1 MTRIVVVSIGPGN
14 VNYITEAAKK
24 RLQESDLIVG
34 SLRQIEDMA
43 TCYSNETEIFVYKKL
58 QEMLEKI
65 KKTEKKAISIL
76 VSGDSG
82 YYSLVPYLKKNLQER
97 FTVIPG
103 ISSFQYLFSKLGE
116 NWQEY
121 HLGSVHGRKLDYL
134 QVLSAENKGLILL
147 TDDEENPK
155 KIAKEL
161 YEKGF
166 RGIELIIGENLSY
179 EGEKISFYLIE
190 DWKQMPEH
198 FEMNVCVCKKGEN
211 YAYL

>member
-1 MTRIVVVSIGPGN
+1 MTRIVIFSIGPGN
-14 VNYITEAAKK
+14 VDYITEVAKK

-34 SLRQIEDMA
+34 SIRQIEDVES
-43 TCYSNETEIFVYKKL
+43 CYSGKTEIFVYKKL
-58 QEMLEKI
+58 QEMLEKV
-65 KKTEKKAISIL
+65 KKSEKQAISIL

-121 HLGSVHGRKLDYL
+121 HLGSVHGRKLDYS
-134 QVLSAENKGLILL
+134 QVLAAENKGLILL
-147 TDDEENPK
+147 TDEEENPK

-161 YEKGF
+161 YENGF
-166 RGIELIIGENLSY
+166 RGIDIIVGENLSY
-179 EGEKISFYLIE
+179 KNENISFY
-190 DWKQMPEH
+190 
-198 FEMNVCVCKKGEN
+198 N
-211 YAYL
+211 